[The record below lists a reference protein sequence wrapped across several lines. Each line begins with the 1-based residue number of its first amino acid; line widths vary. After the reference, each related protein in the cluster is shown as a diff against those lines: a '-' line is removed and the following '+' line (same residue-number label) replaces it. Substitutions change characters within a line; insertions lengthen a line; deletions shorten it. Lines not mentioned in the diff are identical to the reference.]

1 MDFEADA
8 SGRIN
13 ADWCSCPVVFS
24 VHAAYG
30 LAWGRG
36 WAILRPWRGL
46 TDLERQRVRC
56 VFSESMND
64 NALDVSTGAKLGG
77 QSGGPPGRLPGGMM
91 EWRATAAVLR
101 STVRVL
107 RSRANHCTSVVDDLV
122 TTVFPADCRA
132 CGCSLLRADSSTL
145 IVPVCDLCL
154 SRLSPQSKAIHT
166 ALCRCCGEALGMESD
181 RFASPVEG
189 LLCTPCRM
197 VPPPFER
204 AVAYGVYEGELRE
217 MLHLL
222 KYDGV
227 RTLAGPLGAKLADA
241 VMLFE
246 ASAAWPGD
254 LAVVAVPLHSTNGK
268 ARGFNQSVLLAD
280 AAVSRLRKLRPGWK
294 LTARHDLLGRVKAT
308 ESQFNLSTRG
318 RRRNLVGA
326 FKVEDARNELAGRD
340 VLLIDDIYTTGA
352 TSRACAQVLGRAG
365 ARRVWVATLARAQR
379 EQVEFW
385 SSSGGDFG

>member
-1 MDFEADA
+1 MGLGGSVSVRLTPRLIRDLLAPQIAFISIGA
-8 SGRIN
+8 GRRLGYTS
-13 ADWCSCPVVFS
+13 AMARSKGPCS
-24 VHAAYG
+24 H
-30 LAWGRG
+30 LW
-36 WAILRPWRGL
+36 
-46 TDLERQRVRC
+46 ERLRVRC

-64 NALDVSTGAKLGG
+64 NALDLPTGAASAGR
-77 QSGGPPGRLPGGMM
+77 SGGPPGRLPGGVM
-91 EWRATAAVLR
+91 EWRAV
-101 STVRVL
+101 VRVL
-107 RSRANHCTSVVDDLV
+107 RSRANPFPSFIDDLV

-132 CGCSLLRADSSTL
+132 CGSSLLRADFSPLS
-145 IVPVCDLCL
+145 VPVCAECL
-154 SRLSPQSKAIHT
+154 SQISPQSRTLRT

-197 VPPPFER
+197 VPPPFDR
-204 AVAYGVYEGELRE
+204 AVAYGVYENELRE

-227 RTLAGPLGAKLADA
+227 RTLARPLGAKLAEA
-241 VMLFE
+241 VTLLE
-246 ASAAWPGD
+246 SAAQWTGSV
-254 LAVVAVPLHSTNGK
+254 AVIAVPLFGENK
-268 ARGFNQSVLLAD
+268 RARGFNQSMLLAE
-280 AAVSRLRKLRPGWK
+280 AAISRLRKLRPKWK
-294 LTARHDLLGRVKAT
+294 LIAQHNLLRRVKAT

-326 FKVEDARNELAGRD
+326 FRVDDARNELAGRD

-352 TSRACAQVLGRAG
+352 TSRACAGVLRRAG